1 MNLQLTVGIS
11 TFYFLLYDKVVVSIL
26 HSFIIFLAYRKII
39 VSAYFNEEYS
49 HSLYVCVGVASFPGC
64 AVNRTA
70 CVALDQL
77 LGALAYKPAV
87 QKHLAQANYF
97 RDPYMIPKYLA
108 GDKFLADVNNERA
121 PETTTASYG
130 KDVDVVLCCMMHI
143 RVF

>member
-1 MNLQLTVGIS
+1 MLRCS
-11 TFYFLLYDKVVVSIL
+11 
-26 HSFIIFLAYRKII
+26 
-39 VSAYFNEEYS
+39 
-49 HSLYVCVGVASFPGC
+49 GC

-77 LGALAYKPAV
+77 PGALAAV

-130 KDVDVVLCCMMHI
+130 WTPLPVDRFYTMQCVNESEMRNAGSNWASLHSLCLVKALGDSVVIPNDSEWFGFFKDGSLDEI
-143 RVF
+143 WGEID